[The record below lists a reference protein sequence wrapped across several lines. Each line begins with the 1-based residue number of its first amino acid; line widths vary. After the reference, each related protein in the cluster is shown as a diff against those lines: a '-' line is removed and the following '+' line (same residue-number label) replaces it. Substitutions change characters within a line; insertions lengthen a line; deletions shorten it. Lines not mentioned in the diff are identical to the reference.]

1 MAEVSGRWVRQMQ
14 RATSEFRNRVID
26 DIKQL
31 VTDSGRADLQPCCS
45 ECSDRRNR
53 RGNLKNSIEID
64 YQEGG
69 LRAVISVG
77 ADYAVYVE
85 YGTGIYA
92 EEGGGRQTPWV
103 YYDTKLNRWVVTRGM
118 RAQPFWNPAVD
129 EGMRYFASQMLIE
142 RSCHHAICPV
152 AVAGCSI

>member
-14 RATSEFRNRVID
+14 RATSEFGNRVID

-31 VTDSGRADLQPCCS
+31 VTDTAELIYSHAVLNAPTAAIDG
-45 ECSDRRNR
+45 
-53 RGNLKNSIEID
+53 GNLKNSIEID

-129 EGMRYFASQMLIE
+129 EGMRYFASQM
-142 RSCHHAICPV
+142 
-152 AVAGCSI
+152 

>member
-1 MAEVSGRWVRQMQ
+1 M
-14 RATSEFRNRVID
+14 
-26 DIKQL
+26 
-31 VTDSGRADLQPCCS
+31 
-45 ECSDRRNR
+45 
-53 RGNLKNSIEID
+53 D

-129 EGMRYFASQMLIE
+129 EGMRYFASQM
-142 RSCHHAICPV
+142 
-152 AVAGCSI
+152 